1 MHLDDRHHQA
11 RNEFLA
17 LAGLRVQL
25 PLCYGIQRKFPHVSR
40 DLVAG
45 LISGTL
51 RL

>member
-1 MHLDDRHHQA
+1 M
-11 RNEFLA
+11 A

-25 PLCYGIQRKFPHVSR
+25 SLCHGIQRKFSDVSR